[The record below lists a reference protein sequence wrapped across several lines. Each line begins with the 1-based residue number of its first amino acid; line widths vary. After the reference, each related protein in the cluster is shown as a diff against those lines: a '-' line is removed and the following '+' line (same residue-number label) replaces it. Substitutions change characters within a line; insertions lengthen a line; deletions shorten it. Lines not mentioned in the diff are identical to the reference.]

1 MNYRERLVAFYQRHN
16 PAKLGEV
23 DALLE
28 TFAGREE
35 SMFTALQVKYEE
47 MAAKNGG
54 GAVSTVRSVTAEPD
68 TSATETSAVHAEMQ
82 ELLQN
87 MESVDLTRLLSQLKG
102 CVNVESDLL
111 AHVITFMQH
120 FTSCAHR
127 FQELSGTMLRMLRA
141 TAETPGHAVPVE
153 SIAAREGVATQT
165 ETTSPE
171 RREAGRM
178 ATVSVETQ
186 ADTDGKKSGGLPS
199 DAVSPTSASE
209 LTQVQTPPI
218 DHVNSGS
225 LPADTQAAV
234 ASAALDIDDKL
245 NRHRAIGKVHRLK
258 PVKHKKIAVIG
269 ALLAA
274 AGLADTDSITLEPGV
289 YHENMCFVNSGA
301 VEVVAVFPGTPVII
315 KPLSSLEPII
325 RAEGGKTRL
334 RMSGV
339 VLMEHDPAGGGVPAD
354 SPAPSNPLVA
364 VADGAHVDL
373 HGCHLYQGSCAV
385 EATGPWTE
393 VRLHLSLIA
402 SCTFAGVFLRH
413 GAKAV
418 MTQCKVKLCEA
429 GVRVASNSSIHASET
444 VMEGNTTDGVVAYE
458 CAEGTLERSSV
469 LRNGGN
475 GLFLSSGATFMVA
488 ESTVELNGLY
498 GIQRLQGSRL
508 HLRDSVVRDNA
519 LLPINDT
526 DETVNP

>member
-47 MAAKNGG
+47 MAAKDGG
-54 GAVSTVRSVTAEPD
+54 GAASTVRSVTAEPD
-68 TSATETSAVHAEMQ
+68 TPATETSAVHAEMQ

-102 CVNVESDLL
+102 RVNVEGDLL
-111 AHVITFMQH
+111 AHVLTFMQH
-120 FTSCAHR
+120 FTSCARR

-141 TAETPGHAVPVE
+141 TDKMPGLAVPVE
-153 SIAAREGVATQT
+153 SIAAREDVATQT

-171 RREAGRM
+171 KRDAGRM

-186 ADTDGKKSGGLPS
+186 ADICGKKSGGVPS

-218 DHVNSGS
+218 DHVNSGT
-225 LPADTQAAV
+225 LPADTQATV
-234 ASAALDIDDKL
+234 TSSALNIDEKL
-245 NRHRAIGKVHRLK
+245 NWHCAIGTVHRLK
-258 PVKHKKIAVIG
+258 PVKHKKTAVIG
-269 ALLAA
+269 ALLSAV
-274 AGLADTDSITLEPGV
+274 GLADTDSITLEPGV

-315 KPLSSLEPII
+315 KPLSGLEPII

-339 VLMEHDPAGGGVPAD
+339 VLMEHDPAGGVPVD
-354 SPAPSNPLVA
+354 SPAPSNPLIA

-393 VRLHLSLIA
+393 IRLHLSLIA

-429 GVRVASNSSIHASET
+429 GARVASKSSIHASET
-444 VMEGNTTDGVVAYE
+444 VVEGNTTDGIVAYE
-458 CAEGTLERSSV
+458 GAEGTLERSCV